1 MLTMSRWLR
10 PRTLLAAVVLA
21 AVFSTGCAK
30 FGKVSGKVTQ
40 ADGSPLP
47 GGVISFI
54 PEDSKRNPAT
64 ANIKDDGTY
73 SCDVPV
79 GNCKVT
85 IDNRSAGKGAP
96 PIGAGGVSGP
106 PKGAGG
112 PGAKMGPGG
121 PGGKMGP
128 GGPGGPPGGVQAGG
142 PGGKDVKGSND
153 AIGEAMNKAGAAKVG
168 DIVQVPG
175 KSVPINPKYFSAET
189 SGLSL
194 EVKGGDNSFDVK
206 LDK

>member
-1 MLTMSRWLR
+1 MLSQSRWIC
-10 PRTLLAAVVLA
+10 PRTLLSAVVLA

-30 FGKVSGKVTQ
+30 FGKVSGKITQ

-54 PEDSKRNPAT
+54 PDDSKRNPAT
-64 ANIKDDGTY
+64 ANIKEDGTY

-85 IDNRSAGKGAP
+85 IDNRSAGKGHSP
-96 PIGAGGVSGP
+96 LGAGGVSGP

-112 PGAKMGPGG
+112 GGPKMGPGA
-121 PGGKMGP
+121 K
-128 GGPGGPPGGVQAGG
+128 GGPAGGGTGGPA
-142 PGGKDVKGSND
+142 GKDVKGSNE
-153 AIGEAMNKAGAAKVG
+153 AIAEAMNKAGAAKVG
-168 DIVQVPG
+168 DIVNVPG
-175 KSVPINPKYFSAET
+175 KSVPINPKYFNAET

-194 EVKGGDNSFDVK
+194 EVSGGSNTFDVK

>member
-1 MLTMSRWLR
+1 M
-10 PRTLLAAVVLA
+10 VVLA
-21 AVFSTGCAK
+21 AIFSTGCAK
-30 FGKVSGKVTQ
+30 FGKVSGKITQ

-47 GGVISFI
+47 GGVISFV
-54 PEDSKRNPAT
+54 PDDPKRNPTT
-64 ANIKDDGTY
+64 ANIKEDGTY

-85 IDNRSAGKGAP
+85 IDNRSAGKGNP

-106 PKGAGG
+106 PKGAMG
-112 PGAKMGPGG
+112 PGPKMGPGAAG
-121 PGGKMGP
+121 SKGGGMP
-128 GGPGGPPGGVQAGG
+128 TGGPA
-142 PGGKDVKGSND
+142 GKDVKGSND
-153 AIGEAMNKAGAAKVG
+153 AIGEAMNKAGASKVG
-168 DIVQVPG
+168 DIVPVPG

-194 EVKGGDNSFDVK
+194 EVSGGSNTFDVK